1 MLNFV
6 ILKFRNSTTTIQQLI
21 TRDTI
26 AKILDTAQIEQVVGD
41 FVNLKKSGSILKGN
55 CPFHQ
60 EKSPSFV
67 VNPNKN
73 IFKCFG
79 CGKGGDSVSF
89 IMEHEKFT
97 FPEALRFLAQKYHI
111 EIEETQVSKEDK
123 QVLDDKESLLIALNY
138 AAKFYQT
145 QLTET
150 EDGKA
155 IGLSYFK
162 ERGFLDDTINTFQL
176 GYSQD
181 NYDSFFRQA
190 TKDGYNSEIL
200 LKAGLIK
207 EKNGKHYDFF
217 RDRVMFPIFNVSGK
231 VVAFGG
237 RMLKSAKPDNAGA
250 YNPKYINTAE
260 TDVYHKGQVLYGI
273 SHAKPDI
280 RKHDV
285 CYLVEGYTD
294 VLSLYQAGIKNV
306 VSSSGTALTKEQVQL
321 IKRFTENMVI
331 LYDGDA
337 AGIKAALRG
346 LDIVLEQGLN
356 VKLVLL
362 PDGEDPDSFV
372 KKNGTDA
379 TLQFIEK
386 NQQDFILFKATQGI
400 KDIGNDPIKKSEI
413 VKDIVESIAK
423 VDDNIKRQIYI
434 KHCADI
440 IDLPE
445 NILINEVN
453 KIRSQHFKKSKDF
466 TQQDAEAINEHVSV
480 EEIHQQQVSKTP
492 ALFHQEKDIIRIL
505 IEHGDLEMT
514 EEATVAEYVIFEL
527 VDIDFKNDAFGK
539 IIQLY
544 MDAYRNE
551 TPFEEIRN
559 LNNISDAE
567 VKDVLVE
574 FMQPKYELSNNWF
587 ARHEIV
593 VKDANRTY
601 KTDVISVMQRFR
613 YFKLMELIKI
623 LDEKIKAADLSG
635 SFEEMIAAIL
645 KKMELMEKRKTLA
658 KEIQTVIHPY

>member
-1 MLNFV
+1 M
-6 ILKFRNSTTTIQQLI
+6 I

-26 AKILDTAQIEQVVGD
+26 AKILDTAQIEDVVRD
-41 FVNLKKSGSILKGN
+41 FVNLKKAGSLLKGN

-60 EKSPSFV
+60 EKTPSFV

-97 FPEALRFLAQKYHI
+97 FPEALRYLAQKYHI
-111 EIEETQVSKEDK
+111 DVEETQVSTEEK
-123 QVLDDKESLLIALNY
+123 QVLDEKESLLIALNY

-162 ERGFLDDTINTFQL
+162 ERGFLDDTIQTFQL
-176 GYSQD
+176 GYSP
-181 NYDSFFRQA
+181 DSFDTFYNQA
-190 TKDGYNSEIL
+190 IKDGYSEEIL

-237 RMLKSAKPDNAGA
+237 RMLKSAKSDNPNV

-260 TDVYHKGQVLYGI
+260 TDVYHKSQVLYGI
-273 SHAKPDI
+273 SHAKSEI

-294 VLSLYQAGIKNV
+294 VISLYQAGIKNV
-306 VSSSGTALTKEQVQL
+306 VASSGTALTKEQVQL
-321 IKRFTENMVI
+321 IKRFTQNMVI

-362 PDGEDPDSFV
+362 PDSEDPDSFV

-379 TLQFIEK
+379 TLDFIQK
-386 NQQDFILFKATQGI
+386 KQQDFILFKATQGI
-400 KDIGNDPIKKSEI
+400 EEVKNDPVKKSEVI
-413 VKDIVESIAK
+413 KDIVESIAK
-423 VDDNIKRQIYI
+423 VDDNIKRQLYI

-440 IDLPE
+440 VEMPE
-445 NILINEVN
+445 NILVNEVN
-453 KIRSQHFKKSKDF
+453 KIRTQQFKKSKDF
-466 TQQDAEAINEHVSV
+466 NQEDANAINDFVKTEVDHS
-480 EEIHQQQVSKTP
+480 QQTVSKTP
-492 ALFHQEKDIIRIL
+492 ALYHQEKDIIRVL
-505 IEHGDLEMT
+505 LEHGDKEMT
-514 EEATVAEYVIFEL
+514 EEYSVAEYVIFEM
-527 VDIDFKNDAFGK
+527 VDVEFKTEVFGK
-539 IIQLY
+539 IVKLY
-544 MDAYRNE
+544 LDAYQHE
-551 TPFEEIRN
+551 KPLEEVKN
-559 LNNISDAE
+559 LNNITDAD
-567 VKDVLVE
+567 VKNCLVE
-574 FMQPKYELSNNWF
+574 LMSSPYELSPNWF
-587 ARHEIV
+587 DKHEIV
-593 VKDANRTY
+593 VKDVNRTY
-601 KTDVISVMQRFR
+601 KTDVISMMQRFS
-613 YFKLMELIKI
+613 YFKMMEAIKI
-623 LDEKIKAADLSG
+623 LDEKIKIADQSG
-635 SFEEMIAAIL
+635 NFEEMIASIM
-645 KKMELMEKRKTLA
+645 KKMELMETRKQLA
-658 KEIQTVIHPY
+658 KEIQTVIHPH

>member
-1 MLNFV
+1 M
-6 ILKFRNSTTTIQQLI
+6 I

-26 AKILDTAQIEQVVGD
+26 AKILDTAQIEDVVRD
-41 FVNLKKSGSILKGN
+41 FVNLKKAGSLLKGN

-60 EKSPSFV
+60 EKTPSFV

-97 FPEALRFLAQKYHI
+97 FPEALRYLAQKYHI
-111 EIEETQVSKEDK
+111 DVEETQVSTEEK
-123 QVLDDKESLLIALNY
+123 QVLDEKESLLIALNY

-162 ERGFLDDTINTFQL
+162 ERGFLDDTIQTFQL
-176 GYSQD
+176 GYSP
-181 NYDSFFRQA
+181 DSFDTFYNQA
-190 TKDGYNSEIL
+190 IKDGYNEEIL

-237 RMLKSAKPDNAGA
+237 RMLKSAKSDNPNV

-260 TDVYHKGQVLYGI
+260 TDVYHKSQVLYGI
-273 SHAKPDI
+273 SHAKAEI

-294 VLSLYQAGIKNV
+294 VISLYQAGIKNV
-306 VSSSGTALTKEQVQL
+306 VASSGTALTKEQVQL
-321 IKRFTENMVI
+321 IKRFTQNMVI

-356 VKLVLL
+356 VMLVLL
-362 PDGEDPDSFV
+362 PDSEDPDSFV

-379 TLQFIEK
+379 TLDFIQK
-386 NQQDFILFKATQGI
+386 KQQDFILFKATQGI
-400 KDIGNDPIKKSEI
+400 EEVKNDPVKKSEVI
-413 VKDIVESIAK
+413 KDIVESIAK
-423 VDDNIKRQIYI
+423 VDDNIKRQLYI

-440 IDLPE
+440 VEMPE
-445 NILINEVN
+445 NILVNEVN
-453 KIRSQHFKKSKDF
+453 KIRTQQFKKSKDF
-466 TQQDAEAINEHVSV
+466 NQEDANAINDFVKTEVDHS
-480 EEIHQQQVSKTP
+480 QQTVSKTP
-492 ALFHQEKDIIRIL
+492 ALYHQEKDIIRVL
-505 IEHGDLEMT
+505 LEHGDKEMT
-514 EEATVAEYVIFEL
+514 EEYSVAEYVIFEM
-527 VDIDFKNDAFGK
+527 VDVEFKTEVFGK
-539 IIQLY
+539 IVKLY
-544 MDAYRNE
+544 LDAYQHE
-551 TPFEEIRN
+551 KPLEEVKN
-559 LNNISDAE
+559 LNNITDAD
-567 VKDVLVE
+567 VKNCLVE
-574 FMQPKYELSNNWF
+574 LMSSPYELSPNWF
-587 ARHEIV
+587 DKHEIV
-593 VKDANRTY
+593 VKDVNRTY
-601 KTDVISVMQRFR
+601 KTDVISMMQRFS
-613 YFKLMELIKI
+613 YFKMMEAIKI
-623 LDEKIKAADLSG
+623 LDEKIKIADQSG
-635 SFEEMIAAIL
+635 NFEEMIASIM
-645 KKMELMEKRKTLA
+645 KKMELMETRKQLA
-658 KEIQTVIHPY
+658 KEIQTVIHPH

>member
-1 MLNFV
+1 M
-6 ILKFRNSTTTIQQLI
+6 I

-26 AKILDTAQIEQVVGD
+26 AKILDTAQIEDVVRD
-41 FVNLKKSGSILKGN
+41 FVNLKKAGSLLKGN

-60 EKSPSFV
+60 EKTPSFV

-97 FPEALRFLAQKYHI
+97 FPEALRYLAQKYHI
-111 EIEETQVSKEDK
+111 DVEETQVSTEEK
-123 QVLDDKESLLIALNY
+123 QVQDEKESLLIALNY

-162 ERGFLDDTINTFQL
+162 ERGFLDDTIQTFQL
-176 GYSQD
+176 GYSP
-181 NYDSFFRQA
+181 DSFDTFYNQA
-190 TKDGYNSEIL
+190 IKDGYNEEIL

-237 RMLKSAKPDNAGA
+237 RMLKSAKSDNPNV

-260 TDVYHKGQVLYGI
+260 TDVYHKSQVLYGI
-273 SHAKPDI
+273 SHAKAEI
-280 RKHDV
+280 RKLDV

-294 VLSLYQAGIKNV
+294 VISLYQAGIKNV
-306 VSSSGTALTKEQVQL
+306 VASSGTALTKEQVQL
-321 IKRFTENMVI
+321 IKRFTQNMVI

-362 PDGEDPDSFV
+362 PDSEDPDSFV

-379 TLQFIEK
+379 TLDFIQK
-386 NQQDFILFKATQGI
+386 KQQDFILFKATQGI
-400 KDIGNDPIKKSEI
+400 EEVKNDPVKKSEVI
-413 VKDIVESIAK
+413 KDIVESIAK
-423 VDDNIKRQIYI
+423 VDDNIKRQLYI

-440 IDLPE
+440 VEVPE
-445 NILINEVN
+445 NILVNEVN
-453 KIRSQHFKKSKDF
+453 KIRTQQFKKSKDF
-466 TQQDAEAINEHVSV
+466 NQEDANAINDFVKTEVDHS
-480 EEIHQQQVSKTP
+480 QQTVSKTP
-492 ALFHQEKDIIRIL
+492 ALYHQEKDIIRVL
-505 IEHGDLEMT
+505 LEHGDKEMT
-514 EEATVAEYVIFEL
+514 EEYSVAEYVIFEM
-527 VDIDFKNDAFGK
+527 VDVEFKTEVFGK
-539 IIQLY
+539 IVKLY
-544 MDAYRNE
+544 LDAYQHE
-551 TPFEEIRN
+551 KPLEEVKN
-559 LNNISDAE
+559 LNNITDAD
-567 VKDVLVE
+567 VKNCLVE
-574 FMQPKYELSNNWF
+574 LMSSPYELSPNWF
-587 ARHEIV
+587 DKHEIV
-593 VKDANRTY
+593 VKDVNRTY
-601 KTDVISVMQRFR
+601 KTDVISMMQRFS
-613 YFKLMELIKI
+613 YFKMMEAIKI
-623 LDEKIKAADLSG
+623 LDEKIKIADQSG
-635 SFEEMIAAIL
+635 NFEEMIASIM
-645 KKMELMEKRKTLA
+645 KKMELMETRKQLA
-658 KEIQTVIHPY
+658 KEIQTVIHPH

>member
-1 MLNFV
+1 M
-6 ILKFRNSTTTIQQLI
+6 I

-26 AKILDTAQIEQVVGD
+26 AKILDTAQIEDVVRD
-41 FVNLKKSGSILKGN
+41 FVNLKKAGSLLKGN

-60 EKSPSFV
+60 EKTPSFV

-97 FPEALRFLAQKYHI
+97 FPEALRYLAQKYHI
-111 EIEETQVSKEDK
+111 EVEETQVSNEEK
-123 QVLDDKESLLIALNY
+123 QVQDEKESLLIALNY

-162 ERGFLDDTINTFQL
+162 ERGFLDDTIQTFQL
-176 GYSQD
+176 GYSP
-181 NYDSFFRQA
+181 DSFDTFYNQA
-190 TKDGYNSEIL
+190 IKDGYNEGIL
-200 LKAGLIK
+200 LKVGLIK

-237 RMLKSAKPDNAGA
+237 RMLKSAKSDNANV

-260 TDVYHKGQVLYGI
+260 TDVYHKSQVLYGI
-273 SHAKPDI
+273 SHAKSEI

-294 VLSLYQAGIKNV
+294 VISLYQAGIKNV
-306 VSSSGTALTKEQVQL
+306 VASSGTALTKEQVQL
-321 IKRFTENMVI
+321 IKRFTQNMVI

-362 PDGEDPDSFV
+362 PDSEDPDSFV

-379 TLQFIEK
+379 TLDFIQK
-386 NQQDFILFKATQGI
+386 KQQDFILFKATQGI
-400 KDIGNDPIKKSEI
+400 EEVKNDPVKKSEVI
-413 VKDIVESIAK
+413 KDIVESIAK
-423 VDDNIKRQIYI
+423 VDDNIKRQLYI

-440 IDLPE
+440 VEMPE
-445 NILINEVN
+445 NILVNEVN
-453 KIRSQHFKKSKDF
+453 KIRTQQFKKSKDF
-466 TQQDAEAINEHVSV
+466 NQEDANAINDFVKTEVDHS
-480 EEIHQQQVSKTP
+480 QQTVSKTP
-492 ALFHQEKDIIRIL
+492 ALYHQEKDIIRVL
-505 IEHGDLEMT
+505 LEHGDKEMT
-514 EEATVAEYVIFEL
+514 EEYSVAEYVIFEM
-527 VDIDFKNDAFGK
+527 VDVEFKTEVFGK
-539 IIQLY
+539 IVKLY
-544 MDAYRNE
+544 LDAYQHE
-551 TPFEEIRN
+551 KPLEEVKN
-559 LNNISDAE
+559 LNNITDAD
-567 VKDVLVE
+567 VKNCLVE
-574 FMQPKYELSNNWF
+574 LMSSPYELSPNWF
-587 ARHEIV
+587 DKHEIV
-593 VKDANRTY
+593 VKDVNRTY
-601 KTDVISVMQRFR
+601 KTDVISMMQRFS
-613 YFKLMELIKI
+613 YFKMMEAIKI
-623 LDEKIKAADLSG
+623 LDEKIKIADQSG
-635 SFEEMIAAIL
+635 NFEEMIASIM
-645 KKMELMEKRKTLA
+645 KKMELMETRKQLA
-658 KEIQTVIHPY
+658 KEIQTVIHPH

>member
-1 MLNFV
+1 M
-6 ILKFRNSTTTIQQLI
+6 I

-26 AKILDTAQIEQVVGD
+26 AKILDTSQIEDVVRD
-41 FVNLKKSGSILKGN
+41 FVNLKKAGALLKGN

-60 EKSPSFV
+60 EKTPSFV

-79 CGKGGDSVSF
+79 CGKGGDSVNF

-97 FPEALRFLAQKYHI
+97 FPEALRYLANKYHI
-111 EIEETQVSKEDK
+111 EIEETQVSTEDK
-123 QVLDDKESLLIALNY
+123 QVQDEKESLLIALNY
-138 AAKFYQT
+138 AAKFYRT

-150 EDGKA
+150 EDGIA

-181 NYDSFFRQA
+181 SFDTFYNQA
-190 TKDGYNSEIL
+190 IKDGYSAEIL

-237 RMLKSAKPDNAGA
+237 RMLKSAKSDNPNI

-260 TDVYHKGQVLYGI
+260 TDVYHKSQVLYGI
-273 SHAKPDI
+273 SHAKADI

-294 VLSLYQAGIKNV
+294 VISLYQAGIKNV
-306 VSSSGTALTKEQVQL
+306 VASSGTALTKEQVQL
-321 IKRFTENMVI
+321 IRRFTQNMVI

-337 AGIKAALRG
+337 AGVKAALRG

-362 PDGEDPDSFV
+362 PDNEDPDSFV

-379 TLQFIEK
+379 TLEFIEK
-386 NQQDFILFKATQGI
+386 KQQDFILFKATQGI
-400 KDIGNDPIKKSEI
+400 EEVKNDPVKKSEVI
-413 VKDIVESIAK
+413 KDIVESIAK
-423 VDDNIKRQIYI
+423 VDDNIKRQLYI
-434 KHCADI
+434 KHCAQIVDV
-440 IDLPE
+440 PE
-445 NILINEVN
+445 NILVNETN
-453 KIRSQHFKKSKDF
+453 KIRTQHFKKSNQFNQGDG
-466 TQQDAEAINEHVSV
+466 EAINDYVKSEVDHT
-480 EEIHQQQVSKTP
+480 QAVSKTP
-492 ALFHQEKDIIRIL
+492 ELYYQEKDIIRIL
-505 IEHGDLEMT
+505 LEHGDKEMT
-514 EEATVAEYVIFEL
+514 EENSVAEYVIFEL
-527 VDIDFKNDAFGK
+527 VDIDFKNDVFGR
-539 IIQLY
+539 IIKLY
-544 MDAYRNE
+544 MDAWQNNM
-551 TPFEEIRN
+551 PLEEVKN
-559 LNNISDAE
+559 LNNITDAE
-567 VKDVLVE
+567 VKSCLVE
-574 FMQPKYELSNNWF
+574 LMSSQYELSPNWF
-587 ARHEIV
+587 DRHEII

-601 KTDVISVMQRFR
+601 KTDVVSVMQRFR
-613 YFKLMELIKI
+613 YYKTSEVIKI
-623 LDEKIKAADLSG
+623 IGDKIKQSDISKNY
-635 SFEEMIAAIL
+635 EENIAAIMKHMEL
-645 KKMELMEKRKTLA
+645 KKKQQALA
-658 KEIQTVIHPY
+658 KEIQTVTHPY

>member
-1 MLNFV
+1 M
-6 ILKFRNSTTTIQQLI
+6 I

-26 AKILDTAQIEQVVGD
+26 AKILDTAQIEDVVRD
-41 FVNLKKSGSILKGN
+41 FVNLKKAGSLLKGN

-60 EKSPSFV
+60 EKTPSFV

-97 FPEALRFLAQKYHI
+97 FPEALRYLAQKYHI
-111 EIEETQVSKEDK
+111 DVEETQVSTEEK
-123 QVLDDKESLLIALNY
+123 QVQDEKESLLIALNY

-162 ERGFLDDTINTFQL
+162 ERGFLDDTIQTFQL
-176 GYSQD
+176 GYSP
-181 NYDSFFRQA
+181 DSFDTFYNQA
-190 TKDGYNSEIL
+190 IKDGYNEEIL

-237 RMLKSAKPDNAGA
+237 RMLKSAKSDNPNV

-260 TDVYHKGQVLYGI
+260 TDVYHKSQVLYGI
-273 SHAKPDI
+273 SHAKAEI

-294 VLSLYQAGIKNV
+294 VISLYQAGIKNV
-306 VSSSGTALTKEQVQL
+306 VASSGTALTKEQVQL
-321 IKRFTENMVI
+321 IKRFTQNMVI

-337 AGIKAALRG
+337 AGVKAALRG

-362 PDGEDPDSFV
+362 PDSEDPDSFV

-379 TLQFIEK
+379 TLDFIQK
-386 NQQDFILFKATQGI
+386 KQQDFILFKATQGI
-400 KDIGNDPIKKSEI
+400 EEVKNDPVKKSEVI
-413 VKDIVESIAK
+413 KDIVESIAK
-423 VDDNIKRQIYI
+423 VDDNIKRQLYI

-440 IDLPE
+440 VEVPE
-445 NILINEVN
+445 NILVNEVN
-453 KIRSQHFKKSKDF
+453 KIRTQQFKKSKDF
-466 TQQDAEAINEHVSV
+466 NQEDANAINDFVKTEVDHS
-480 EEIHQQQVSKTP
+480 QQTVSKTP
-492 ALFHQEKDIIRIL
+492 ALYHQEKDIIRVL
-505 IEHGDLEMT
+505 LEHGDKEMT
-514 EEATVAEYVIFEL
+514 EEYSVAEYVIFEM
-527 VDIDFKNDAFGK
+527 VDVEFKTEVFGK
-539 IIQLY
+539 IVKLY
-544 MDAYRNE
+544 LDAYQQE
-551 TPFEEIRN
+551 TPLEEVKN
-559 LNNISDAE
+559 LNNITDAS
-567 VKDVLVE
+567 VKDCLVE
-574 FMQPKYELSNNWF
+574 LMSSPYELSPNWF
-587 ARHEIV
+587 DKHEIV
-593 VKDANRTY
+593 VKDVNRTY
-601 KTDVISVMQRFR
+601 KTDVISMMQRFS
-613 YFKLMELIKI
+613 YFKMMEAIKI
-623 LDEKIKAADLSG
+623 LDEKIKTADQSG
-635 SFEEMIAAIL
+635 NFEEMIASIM
-645 KKMELMEKRKTLA
+645 KKMELMETRKQLA
-658 KEIQTVIHPY
+658 KEIQTVIHPH

>member
-1 MLNFV
+1 M
-6 ILKFRNSTTTIQQLI
+6 I

-26 AKILDTAQIEQVVGD
+26 AKILDTAQIEDVVRD
-41 FVNLKKSGSILKGN
+41 FVNLKKAGSLLKGN

-60 EKSPSFV
+60 EKTPSFV

-97 FPEALRFLAQKYHI
+97 FPEALRYLAQKYHI
-111 EIEETQVSKEDK
+111 EVEETQVSTEEK
-123 QVLDDKESLLIALNY
+123 QVQDEKESLLIALNY

-162 ERGFLDDTINTFQL
+162 ERGFLDDTIQTFQL
-176 GYSQD
+176 GYSP
-181 NYDSFFRQA
+181 DSFDTFYNQA
-190 TKDGYNSEIL
+190 IKDGYNEEIL

-237 RMLKSAKPDNAGA
+237 RMLKSAKSDNPNV

-260 TDVYHKGQVLYGI
+260 TDVYHKSQVLYGI
-273 SHAKPDI
+273 SHAKAEI

-294 VLSLYQAGIKNV
+294 VISLYQAGIKNV
-306 VSSSGTALTKEQVQL
+306 VASSGTALTKEQVQL
-321 IKRFTENMVI
+321 IKRFTQNMVI

-362 PDGEDPDSFV
+362 PDSEDPDSFV

-379 TLQFIEK
+379 TLDFIQK
-386 NQQDFILFKATQGI
+386 KQQDFILFKATQGI
-400 KDIGNDPIKKSEI
+400 EEVKNDPVKKSEVI
-413 VKDIVESIAK
+413 KDIVESIAK
-423 VDDNIKRQIYI
+423 VDDNIKRQLYI

-440 IDLPE
+440 VEVPE
-445 NILINEVN
+445 NILVNEVN
-453 KIRSQHFKKSKDF
+453 KIRTQQFKKSKDF
-466 TQQDAEAINEHVSV
+466 NQEDANAINDFVKTEVDHS
-480 EEIHQQQVSKTP
+480 QQTVSKTP
-492 ALFHQEKDIIRIL
+492 ALYHQEKDIIRVL
-505 IEHGDLEMT
+505 LEHGDKEMT
-514 EEATVAEYVIFEL
+514 EEYSVAEYVIFEM
-527 VDIDFKNDAFGK
+527 VDVEFKTEVFGK
-539 IIQLY
+539 IVKLY
-544 MDAYRNE
+544 LDAY
-551 TPFEEIRN
+551 
-559 LNNISDAE
+559 
-567 VKDVLVE
+567 
-574 FMQPKYELSNNWF
+574 Q
-587 ARHEIV
+587 HE
-593 VKDANRTY
+593 KPWKKS
-601 KTDVISVMQRFR
+601 KT
-613 YFKLMELIKI
+613 
-623 LDEKIKAADLSG
+623 
-635 SFEEMIAAIL
+635 
-645 KKMELMEKRKTLA
+645 
-658 KEIQTVIHPY
+658 

>member
-1 MLNFV
+1 M
-6 ILKFRNSTTTIQQLI
+6 I

-26 AKILDTAQIEQVVGD
+26 AKILDTAQIEDVVRD
-41 FVNLKKSGSILKGN
+41 FVNLKKAGSLLKGN

-60 EKSPSFV
+60 EKTPSFV

-97 FPEALRFLAQKYHI
+97 FPEALRYLAQKYHI
-111 EIEETQVSKEDK
+111 EVEETQVSTEEK
-123 QVLDDKESLLIALNY
+123 QVQDEKESLLIALNY

-162 ERGFLDDTINTFQL
+162 ERGFLDDTIQTFQL
-176 GYSQD
+176 GYSP
-181 NYDSFFRQA
+181 DSFDTFYNQA
-190 TKDGYNSEIL
+190 IKDGYNEEIL

-237 RMLKSAKPDNAGA
+237 RMLKSAKSDNPNV

-260 TDVYHKGQVLYGI
+260 TDVYHKSQVLYGI
-273 SHAKPDI
+273 SHAKAEI

-294 VLSLYQAGIKNV
+294 VISLYQAGIKNV
-306 VSSSGTALTKEQVQL
+306 VASSGTALTKEQVQL
-321 IKRFTENMVI
+321 IKRFTQNMVI

-362 PDGEDPDSFV
+362 PDSEDPDSFV

-379 TLQFIEK
+379 TLDFIQK
-386 NQQDFILFKATQGI
+386 KQQDFILFKATQGI
-400 KDIGNDPIKKSEI
+400 EEVKNDPVKKSEVI
-413 VKDIVESIAK
+413 KDIVESIAK
-423 VDDNIKRQIYI
+423 VDDNIKRQLYI

-440 IDLPE
+440 VEVPE
-445 NILINEVN
+445 NILVNEVN
-453 KIRSQHFKKSKDF
+453 KIRTQQFKKSKDF
-466 TQQDAEAINEHVSV
+466 NQEDANAINDFVKTEVDHS
-480 EEIHQQQVSKTP
+480 QQTLSKTP
-492 ALFHQEKDIIRIL
+492 ALYHQEKDIIRVL
-505 IEHGDLEMT
+505 LEHGDKEMT
-514 EEATVAEYVIFEL
+514 EEYSVAEYVIFEM
-527 VDIDFKNDAFGK
+527 VGVEFKTEVFGK
-539 IIQLY
+539 IVKLY
-544 MDAYRNE
+544 LDAYQQE
-551 TPFEEIRN
+551 TPLEEVKN
-559 LNNISDAE
+559 LNNITDAD
-567 VKDVLVE
+567 VKNCLVE
-574 FMQPKYELSNNWF
+574 LMSSPYELSPNWF
-587 ARHEIV
+587 DKHEIV
-593 VKDANRTY
+593 VKDVNRTY
-601 KTDVISVMQRFR
+601 KTDVISMMQRFS
-613 YFKLMELIKI
+613 YFKMMEAIKI
-623 LDEKIKAADLSG
+623 LDEKIKIADQSG
-635 SFEEMIAAIL
+635 NFEEMIASIM
-645 KKMELMEKRKTLA
+645 KKMELMETRKQLA
-658 KEIQTVIHPY
+658 KEIQTVIHPH

>member
-1 MLNFV
+1 M
-6 ILKFRNSTTTIQQLI
+6 I

-26 AKILDTAQIEQVVGD
+26 AKILDTAQIEDVVRD
-41 FVNLKKSGSILKGN
+41 FVNLKKAGSLLKGN

-60 EKSPSFV
+60 EKTPSFV

-97 FPEALRFLAQKYHI
+97 FPEALRYLAQKYHI
-111 EIEETQVSKEDK
+111 DVEETQVSTEEK
-123 QVLDDKESLLIALNY
+123 QVQDEKESLLIALNY

-162 ERGFLDDTINTFQL
+162 ERGFLDDTIQTFQL
-176 GYSQD
+176 GYSP
-181 NYDSFFRQA
+181 DSFDTFYNQA
-190 TKDGYNSEIL
+190 IKDGYNEEIL

-237 RMLKSAKPDNAGA
+237 RMLKSAKSDNPNV

-260 TDVYHKGQVLYGI
+260 TDVYHKSQVLYGI
-273 SHAKPDI
+273 SHAKAEI

-294 VLSLYQAGIKNV
+294 VISLYQAGIKNV
-306 VSSSGTALTKEQVQL
+306 VASSGTALTKEQVQL
-321 IKRFTENMVI
+321 IKRFTQNMVI

-337 AGIKAALRG
+337 AGVKAALRG

-362 PDGEDPDSFV
+362 PDSEDPDSFV

-379 TLQFIEK
+379 TLDFIQK
-386 NQQDFILFKATQGI
+386 KQQDFILFKATQGI
-400 KDIGNDPIKKSEI
+400 EEVKNDPVKKSEVI
-413 VKDIVESIAK
+413 KDIVESIAK
-423 VDDNIKRQIYI
+423 VDDNIKRQLYI

-440 IDLPE
+440 VEVPE
-445 NILINEVN
+445 NILVNEVN
-453 KIRSQHFKKSKDF
+453 KIRTQQFKKSKDF
-466 TQQDAEAINEHVSV
+466 NQEDANAINDFVKTEVDHS
-480 EEIHQQQVSKTP
+480 QQTVSKTP
-492 ALFHQEKDIIRIL
+492 ALYHQEKDIIRVL
-505 IEHGDLEMT
+505 LEHGDKEMT
-514 EEATVAEYVIFEL
+514 EEYSVAEYVIFEM
-527 VDIDFKNDAFGK
+527 VDVEFKTEVFGK
-539 IIQLY
+539 IVKLY
-544 MDAYRNE
+544 LDAYQHE
-551 TPFEEIRN
+551 KPLEEVKN
-559 LNNISDAE
+559 LNNITDAD
-567 VKDVLVE
+567 VKNCLVE
-574 FMQPKYELSNNWF
+574 LMSSPYELSPNWF
-587 ARHEIV
+587 DKHEIV
-593 VKDANRTY
+593 VKDVNRTY
-601 KTDVISVMQRFR
+601 KTDVISMMQRFS
-613 YFKLMELIKI
+613 YFKMMEAIKI
-623 LDEKIKAADLSG
+623 LDEKIKIADQSG
-635 SFEEMIAAIL
+635 NFEEMIASIM
-645 KKMELMEKRKTLA
+645 KKMELMETRKQLA
-658 KEIQTVIHPY
+658 KEIQTVIHPH

>member
-1 MLNFV
+1 
-6 ILKFRNSTTTIQQLI
+6 LI

-26 AKILDTAQIEQVVGD
+26 AKILDTAQIEDVVRD
-41 FVNLKKSGSILKGN
+41 FVNLKKAGSLLKGN

-60 EKSPSFV
+60 EKTPSFV

-97 FPEALRFLAQKYHI
+97 FPEALRYLAQKYHI
-111 EIEETQVSKEDK
+111 EVEETQVSNEEK
-123 QVLDDKESLLIALNY
+123 QVQDEKESLLIALNY

-162 ERGFLDDTINTFQL
+162 ERGFLDDTIQTFQL
-176 GYSQD
+176 GYSP
-181 NYDSFFRQA
+181 DSFDTFYNQA
-190 TKDGYNSEIL
+190 IKDGYSEEIL

-237 RMLKSAKPDNAGA
+237 RMLKSAKSDNPNV

-260 TDVYHKGQVLYGI
+260 TDVYHKSQVLYGI
-273 SHAKPDI
+273 SHAKAEI

-294 VLSLYQAGIKNV
+294 VISLYQAGIKNV
-306 VSSSGTALTKEQVQL
+306 VASSGTALTKEQVQL
-321 IKRFTENMVI
+321 IKRFTQNMVI

-356 VKLVLL
+356 VMLVLL
-362 PDGEDPDSFV
+362 PDSEDPDSFV

-379 TLQFIEK
+379 TLDFIQK
-386 NQQDFILFKATQGI
+386 KQQDFILFKATQGI
-400 KDIGNDPIKKSEI
+400 EEVKNDPVKKSEVI
-413 VKDIVESIAK
+413 KDIVESIAK
-423 VDDNIKRQIYI
+423 VDDNIKRQLYI

-440 IDLPE
+440 VEMPE
-445 NILINEVN
+445 NILVNEVN
-453 KIRSQHFKKSKDF
+453 KIRTQQFKKSKDF
-466 TQQDAEAINEHVSV
+466 NQEDANAINDFVKTEVDHS
-480 EEIHQQQVSKTP
+480 QQTVSKTP
-492 ALFHQEKDIIRIL
+492 ALYHQEKDIIRVL
-505 IEHGDLEMT
+505 LEHGDKEMT
-514 EEATVAEYVIFEL
+514 EEYSVAEYVIFEM
-527 VDIDFKNDAFGK
+527 VDVEFKTEVFGK
-539 IIQLY
+539 IVKLY
-544 MDAYRNE
+544 LDAYQHE
-551 TPFEEIRN
+551 KPLEEVKN
-559 LNNISDAE
+559 LNNITDAD
-567 VKDVLVE
+567 VKNCLVE
-574 FMQPKYELSNNWF
+574 LMSSPYELSPNWF
-587 ARHEIV
+587 DKHEIV
-593 VKDANRTY
+593 VKDVNRTY
-601 KTDVISVMQRFR
+601 KTDVISMMQRFS
-613 YFKLMELIKI
+613 YFKMMEAIKI
-623 LDEKIKAADLSG
+623 LDEKIKIADQSG
-635 SFEEMIAAIL
+635 NFEEMIASIM
-645 KKMELMEKRKTLA
+645 KKMELMETRKQLA
-658 KEIQTVIHPY
+658 KEIQTVIHPH

>member
-1 MLNFV
+1 M
-6 ILKFRNSTTTIQQLI
+6 I

-26 AKILDTAQIEQVVGD
+26 AKILDTAQIEDVVRD
-41 FVNLKKSGSILKGN
+41 FINLKKAGSLLKGN

-60 EKSPSFV
+60 EKTPSFV

-89 IMEHEKFT
+89 IMEHEKFN
-97 FPEALRFLAQKYHI
+97 FPEALRYLANKYHI
-111 EIEETQVSKEDK
+111 EIEETQVSNEDK
-123 QVLDDKESLLIALNY
+123 QVQDEKESLLIALNY

-145 QLTET
+145 QLNET

-176 GYSQD
+176 GYSPD
-181 NYDSFFRQA
+181 SYDTFYKQA
-190 TKDGYNSEIL
+190 TKDGYSEEIL

-237 RMLKSAKPDNAGA
+237 RMLKSAKPENPNV

-260 TDVYHKGQVLYGI
+260 TDVYHKSQVLYGI
-273 SHAKPDI
+273 SHAKAEI

-294 VLSLYQAGIKNV
+294 VISLYQAGIKNV
-306 VSSSGTALTKEQVQL
+306 VASSGTALTKEQVQL
-321 IKRFTENMVI
+321 IKRFTQNMVI

-337 AGIKAALRG
+337 AGVKAALRG

-362 PDGEDPDSFV
+362 PDSEDPDSFV

-379 TLQFIEK
+379 TLDFIEK
-386 NQQDFILFKATQGI
+386 QQQDFILFKATQGI
-400 KDIGNDPIKKSEI
+400 EEVKNDPVKKAEVI
-413 VKDIVESIAK
+413 KDIVESIAK
-423 VDDNIKRQIYI
+423 VDDNIKRQLYI

-440 IDLPE
+440 VDVPE
-445 NILINEVN
+445 NILVNETN
-453 KIRSQHFKKSKDF
+453 KIRTQQFKKSKELN
-466 TQQDAEAINEHVSV
+466 QDDALAINEYVKT
-480 EEIHQQQVSKTP
+480 EEDHTQQVSKTP
-492 ALFHQEKDIIRIL
+492 ELFYQEKDIIRIL
-505 IEHGDLEMT
+505 LEHGDLPMT
-514 EEATVAEYVIFEL
+514 DETSVAEYVIFEL
-527 VDIDFKNDAFGK
+527 VDIEFKNDVFGK
-539 IIQLY
+539 IIKLY
-544 MDAYRNE
+544 MDAYTNE
-551 TPFEEIRN
+551 TPLEEVKN
-559 LNNISDAE
+559 LNTIRDEE
-567 VKDVLVE
+567 VKRCLVE
-574 FMQPKYELSNNWF
+574 LMSSPYELSPNWF
-587 ARHEIV
+587 AKHEII

-613 YFKLMELIKI
+613 YFKLMELTRI
-623 LDEKIKAADLSG
+623 LDEKIKNADKTG
-635 SFEEMIAAIL
+635 NFEEMIASIL
-645 KKMELMEKRKTLA
+645 KKMELMETRKQLA
-658 KEIQTVIHPY
+658 KEIQTVIHPH

>member
-1 MLNFV
+1 M
-6 ILKFRNSTTTIQQLI
+6 I

-60 EKSPSFV
+60 EKTPSFV

-111 EIEETQVSKEDK
+111 EIEETVVSTEDK

-162 ERGFLDDTINTFQL
+162 ERGFTNDTIQTFQL

-181 NYDSFFRQA
+181 SYDSFYQQA
-190 TKDGYNSEIL
+190 IKDGYNAEIL

-207 EKNGKHYDFF
+207 EKNGRHYDFF

-237 RMLKSAKPDNAGA
+237 RMLKSAKPDNTGG

-260 TDVYHKGQVLYGI
+260 TDVYHKSQVLYGI

-280 RKHDV
+280 RKNDV

-294 VLSLYQAGIKNV
+294 VISLYQAGIKNV
-306 VSSSGTALTKEQVQL
+306 VASSGTALTKEQVQL

-379 TLQFIEK
+379 TLQFIEQS
-386 NQQDFILFKATQGI
+386 QQDFILFKATQGV
-400 KDIGNDPIKKSEI
+400 KDIGNDPVKKSEV

-423 VDDNIKRQIYI
+423 VDDNIKRQIYV

-440 IDLPE
+440 VDVPE
-445 NILINEVN
+445 NILVNEVN
-453 KIRSQHFKKSKDF
+453 KIRTQQFKKSKDIS
-466 TQQDAEAINEHVSV
+466 QQDADAINDFVKV
-480 EEIHQQQVSKTP
+480 EDTHTQQEVSKTP
-492 ALFHQEKDIIRIL
+492 ALFHQEKDIVRIL
-505 IEHGDLEMT
+505 IEHGNLPMT
-514 EEATVAEYVIFEL
+514 EEVSVAEYVIFEL
-527 VDIDFKNDAFGK
+527 VDIEFKNDVFGK
-539 IIQLY
+539 IIQMY

-551 TPFEEIRN
+551 TSFEEIKN
-559 LNNISDAE
+559 LNNISDEA
-567 VKDVLVE
+567 VKNCLVE
-574 FMQPKYELSNNWF
+574 FLQPKYELSENWL

-593 VKDANRTY
+593 TKEANRTY
-601 KTDVISVMQRFR
+601 KTDVVSAMKRFE
-613 YFKLMELIKI
+613 YFKIMEMIKI
-623 LDEKIKAADLSG
+623 LDEKMKVADSTQN
-635 SFEEMIAAIL
+635 FEETIAAIL
-645 KKMELMEKRKTLA
+645 KKMELMEKRKNLA

>member
-1 MLNFV
+1 M
-6 ILKFRNSTTTIQQLI
+6 I

-26 AKILDTAQIEQVVGD
+26 AKILDTAQIEDVVRD
-41 FVNLKKSGSILKGN
+41 FVNLKKAGSLLKGN

-60 EKSPSFV
+60 EKTPSFV

-97 FPEALRFLAQKYHI
+97 FPEALRYLAQKYHI
-111 EIEETQVSKEDK
+111 DVEETQVSTEEK
-123 QVLDDKESLLIALNY
+123 QVLDEKESLLIALNY

-162 ERGFLDDTINTFQL
+162 ERGFLDDTIQTFQL
-176 GYSQD
+176 GYSP
-181 NYDSFFRQA
+181 DSFDTFYNQA
-190 TKDGYNSEIL
+190 IKDGYNEEIL

-237 RMLKSAKPDNAGA
+237 RMLKSAKSDNPNV

-260 TDVYHKGQVLYGI
+260 TDVYHKSQVLYGI
-273 SHAKPDI
+273 SHAKAEI

-294 VLSLYQAGIKNV
+294 VISLYQAGIKNV
-306 VSSSGTALTKEQVQL
+306 VASSGTALTKEQVQL
-321 IKRFTENMVI
+321 IKRFTQNMVI

-362 PDGEDPDSFV
+362 PDSEDPDSFV

-379 TLQFIEK
+379 TLDFIQRK
-386 NQQDFILFKATQGI
+386 QQDFILFKATQGI
-400 KDIGNDPIKKSEI
+400 EEVKNDPVKKSEVI
-413 VKDIVESIAK
+413 KDIVESIAK
-423 VDDNIKRQIYI
+423 VDDNIKRQLYI

-440 IDLPE
+440 VEMPE
-445 NILINEVN
+445 NILVNEVN
-453 KIRSQHFKKSKDF
+453 KIRTQQFKKSKDF
-466 TQQDAEAINEHVSV
+466 NQEDANAINDFVKTEVDHS
-480 EEIHQQQVSKTP
+480 QQTVSKTP
-492 ALFHQEKDIIRIL
+492 ALYHQEKDIIRVL
-505 IEHGDLEMT
+505 LEHGDKEMT
-514 EEATVAEYVIFEL
+514 EEYSVAEYVIFEM
-527 VDIDFKNDAFGK
+527 VDVEFKTEVFGK
-539 IIQLY
+539 IVKLY
-544 MDAYRNE
+544 LDAYQHE
-551 TPFEEIRN
+551 KPLEEVKN
-559 LNNISDAE
+559 LNNITDAD
-567 VKDVLVE
+567 VKNCLVE
-574 FMQPKYELSNNWF
+574 LMSSPYELSPNWF
-587 ARHEIV
+587 DKHEIV
-593 VKDANRTY
+593 VKDVNRTY
-601 KTDVISVMQRFR
+601 KTDVISMMQRFS
-613 YFKLMELIKI
+613 YFKMMEAIKI
-623 LDEKIKAADLSG
+623 LDEKIKIADQSG
-635 SFEEMIAAIL
+635 NFEEMIASIM
-645 KKMELMEKRKTLA
+645 KKMELMETRKQLA
-658 KEIQTVIHPY
+658 KEIQTVIHPH

>member
-1 MLNFV
+1 M
-6 ILKFRNSTTTIQQLI
+6 I

-60 EKSPSFV
+60 EKTPSFV

-111 EIEETQVSKEDK
+111 EIEETAVSVEDK
-123 QVLDDKESLLIALNY
+123 QALDDKESLLIALNY

-155 IGLSYFK
+155 IGLTYFK
-162 ERGFLDDTINTFQL
+162 ERGFLDDTIQTFQL

-181 NYDSFFRQA
+181 SFDAFYNQA
-190 TKDGYNSEIL
+190 IKDGYNTEIL

-237 RMLKSAKPDNAGA
+237 RMLKSTKPDNTGG

-260 TDVYHKGQVLYGI
+260 TDVYHKSQVLYGI

-280 RKHDV
+280 RKNDV

-294 VLSLYQAGIKNV
+294 VISLYQAGIKNV
-306 VSSSGTALTKEQVQL
+306 VASSGTALTKEQVQL

-379 TLQFIEK
+379 TLDFIEQ
-386 NQQDFILFKATQGI
+386 NQQDFILFKATQGV
-400 KDIGNDPIKKSEI
+400 KDIGNDPVKKSEV

-423 VDDNIKRQIYI
+423 VNDNIKRQIYV

-440 IDLPE
+440 VDVPE
-445 NILINEVN
+445 NILVNEVN
-453 KIRSQHFKKSKDF
+453 KIRTQQFKKSKDLN
-466 TQQDAEAINEHVSV
+466 QQEADAINDFVKV
-480 EEIHQQQVSKTP
+480 EEDHQQEIVSKTP
-492 ALFHQEKDIIRIL
+492 VLYYQEKDIIRIL
-505 IEHGDLEMT
+505 IEHGDLPMT
-514 EEATVAEYVIFEL
+514 DEISVAEYVIFEL
-527 VDIDFKNDAFGK
+527 VDIEFKNDVFGK
-539 IIQLY
+539 IIQMY

-551 TPFEEIRN
+551 TPFEEVKN
-559 LNNISDAE
+559 LNKITDEE
-567 VKDVLVE
+567 VKNCLVSL
-574 FMQPKYELSNNWF
+574 MASQYELSPNWF
-587 ARHEIV
+587 AKHEIV
-593 VKDANRTY
+593 IKEANRTY
-601 KTDVISVMQRFR
+601 KTDVISAMKRFE
-613 YFKLMELIKI
+613 YFKIMEMIKI
-623 LDEKIKAADLSG
+623 LDEKMKAADASQN
-635 SFEEMIAAIL
+635 FEETIAAIL

>member
-1 MLNFV
+1 M
-6 ILKFRNSTTTIQQLI
+6 I

-26 AKILDTAQIEQVVGD
+26 AKILDTAQIEDVVRD
-41 FVNLKKSGSILKGN
+41 FVNLKKAGSLLKGN

-60 EKSPSFV
+60 EKTPSFV

-97 FPEALRFLAQKYHI
+97 FPEALRYLAQKYHI
-111 EIEETQVSKEDK
+111 DVEETQVSTEEK
-123 QVLDDKESLLIALNY
+123 QVLDEKESLLIALNY

-162 ERGFLDDTINTFQL
+162 ERGFLDDTIQTFQL
-176 GYSQD
+176 GYSP
-181 NYDSFFRQA
+181 DSFDTFYNQA
-190 TKDGYNSEIL
+190 IKDGYNEEIL

-237 RMLKSAKPDNAGA
+237 RMLKSAKSDNPNV

-260 TDVYHKGQVLYGI
+260 TDVYHKSQVLYGI
-273 SHAKPDI
+273 SHAKAEI

-294 VLSLYQAGIKNV
+294 VISLYQAGIKNV
-306 VSSSGTALTKEQVQL
+306 VASSGTALTKEQVQL
-321 IKRFTENMVI
+321 IKRFTQNMVI

-362 PDGEDPDSFV
+362 PDSEDPDSFV

-379 TLQFIEK
+379 TLDFIQK
-386 NQQDFILFKATQGI
+386 KQQDFILFKATQGI
-400 KDIGNDPIKKSEI
+400 EEVKNDPVKKSEVI
-413 VKDIVESIAK
+413 KDIVESIAK
-423 VDDNIKRQIYI
+423 VDDNIKRQLYI

-440 IDLPE
+440 VEVPE
-445 NILINEVN
+445 NILVNEVN
-453 KIRSQHFKKSKDF
+453 KIRTQQFKKSKDF
-466 TQQDAEAINEHVSV
+466 NQEDANAINDFVKTEVDHS
-480 EEIHQQQVSKTP
+480 QQTVSKTP
-492 ALFHQEKDIIRIL
+492 ALYHQEKDIIRVL
-505 IEHGDLEMT
+505 LEHGDKEMT
-514 EEATVAEYVIFEL
+514 EEYSVAEYVIFEM
-527 VDIDFKNDAFGK
+527 VDVEFKTEVFGK
-539 IIQLY
+539 IVKLY
-544 MDAYRNE
+544 LDAYQHE
-551 TPFEEIRN
+551 KPLEEVKN
-559 LNNISDAE
+559 LNNITDAD
-567 VKDVLVE
+567 VKNCLVE
-574 FMQPKYELSNNWF
+574 LMSSPYELSPNWF
-587 ARHEIV
+587 DKHEIV
-593 VKDANRTY
+593 VKDVNRTY
-601 KTDVISVMQRFR
+601 KTDVISMMQRFS
-613 YFKLMELIKI
+613 YFKMMEAIKI
-623 LDEKIKAADLSG
+623 LDEKIKIADQSG
-635 SFEEMIAAIL
+635 NFEEMIASIM
-645 KKMELMEKRKTLA
+645 KKMELMETRKQLA
-658 KEIQTVIHPY
+658 KEIQTVIHPH

>member
-1 MLNFV
+1 M
-6 ILKFRNSTTTIQQLI
+6 I

-26 AKILDTAQIEQVVGD
+26 AKILDTAQIEDVVRD
-41 FVNLKKSGSILKGN
+41 LVNLKKAGSLLKGN

-60 EKSPSFV
+60 EKTPSFV

-89 IMEHEKFT
+89 IMEHEKFN
-97 FPEALRFLAQKYHI
+97 FPEALRYLANKYHI
-111 EIEETQVSKEDK
+111 EIEETQVSNEDK
-123 QVLDDKESLLIALNY
+123 QVQDEKESLLIALNY

-145 QLTET
+145 QLNET

-176 GYSQD
+176 GYSPD
-181 NYDSFFRQA
+181 SYDTFYKQA
-190 TKDGYNSEIL
+190 TKDGYSEEIL

-237 RMLKSAKPDNAGA
+237 RMLKSGKTDNPNV

-260 TDVYHKGQVLYGI
+260 TDVYHKSQVLYGI
-273 SHAKPDI
+273 SHAKAEI

-294 VLSLYQAGIKNV
+294 VISLYQAGIKNV
-306 VSSSGTALTKEQVQL
+306 VASSGTALTKEQVQL
-321 IKRFTENMVI
+321 IKRFTQNMVI

-337 AGIKAALRG
+337 AGVKAALRG

-362 PDGEDPDSFV
+362 PDSEDPDSFV

-379 TLQFIEK
+379 TLDFIQK
-386 NQQDFILFKATQGI
+386 KQQDFILFKATQGI
-400 KDIGNDPIKKSEI
+400 EEVKNDPVKKAEVI
-413 VKDIVESIAK
+413 KDIVESIAK
-423 VDDNIKRQIYI
+423 VDDNIKRQLYI

-440 IDLPE
+440 VEVPE
-445 NILINEVN
+445 NILVNETN
-453 KIRSQHFKKSKDF
+453 KIRTQQFKKSKEF
-466 TQQDAEAINEHVSV
+466 NQEDATAINEYVKTDVDHSQP
-480 EEIHQQQVSKTP
+480 EVSKTP
-492 ALFHQEKDIIRIL
+492 PLYHQEKDIIRVL
-505 IEHGDLEMT
+505 LEHGDQEMN
-514 EEATVAEYVIFEL
+514 EKESVAEHIIFEL
-527 VDIDFKNDAFGK
+527 VDVEFKTEVFGK
-539 IIQLY
+539 IIKLY
-544 MDAYRNE
+544 MDAYTDE
-551 TPFEEIRN
+551 TPLEEVKN
-559 LNNISDAE
+559 LNNIREND
-567 VKDVLVE
+567 VKDCLVE
-574 FMQPKYELSNNWF
+574 LMSSPYELSPNWF
-587 ARHEIV
+587 AKHEIV

-601 KTDVISVMQRFR
+601 KTDVVSVMQRFR
-613 YFKLMELIKI
+613 YFKMMEAIKI
-623 LDEKIKAADLSG
+623 LDEKIKIADQSG
-635 SFEEMIAAIL
+635 NFEEMIASIM
-645 KKMELMEKRKTLA
+645 KKMELMEVRKQLA
-658 KEIQTVIHPY
+658 KEIQTVIHPH

>member
-1 MLNFV
+1 
-6 ILKFRNSTTTIQQLI
+6 LI

-26 AKILDTAQIEQVVGD
+26 AKILDTAQIEDVVRD
-41 FVNLKKSGSILKGN
+41 FVNLKKAGSLLKGN

-60 EKSPSFV
+60 EKTPSFV

-97 FPEALRFLAQKYHI
+97 FPEALRYLAQKYHI
-111 EIEETQVSKEDK
+111 EVEETQVSTEEK
-123 QVLDDKESLLIALNY
+123 QVQDEKESLLIALNY

-162 ERGFLDDTINTFQL
+162 ERGFLDDTIQTFQL
-176 GYSQD
+176 GYSP
-181 NYDSFFRQA
+181 DSFDTFYNQA
-190 TKDGYNSEIL
+190 IKDGYNEEIL

-237 RMLKSAKPDNAGA
+237 RMLKSAKSDNPNV

-260 TDVYHKGQVLYGI
+260 TDVYHKSQVLYGI
-273 SHAKPDI
+273 SHAKAEI

-294 VLSLYQAGIKNV
+294 VISLYQAGIKNV
-306 VSSSGTALTKEQVQL
+306 VASSGTALTKEQVQL
-321 IKRFTENMVI
+321 IKRFTQNMVI

-362 PDGEDPDSFV
+362 PDSEDPDSFV

-379 TLQFIEK
+379 TLDFIQK
-386 NQQDFILFKATQGI
+386 KQQDFILFKATQGI
-400 KDIGNDPIKKSEI
+400 EEVKNDPVKKSEVI
-413 VKDIVESIAK
+413 KDIVESIAK
-423 VDDNIKRQIYI
+423 VDDNIKRQLYI

-440 IDLPE
+440 VEMPE
-445 NILINEVN
+445 NILVNEVN
-453 KIRSQHFKKSKDF
+453 KIRTQQFKKSKDF
-466 TQQDAEAINEHVSV
+466 NQEDANAINDFVKTEVDHS
-480 EEIHQQQVSKTP
+480 QQTVSKTP
-492 ALFHQEKDIIRIL
+492 ALYHQEKDIIRVL
-505 IEHGDLEMT
+505 LEHGDKEMT
-514 EEATVAEYVIFEL
+514 EEYSVAEYVIFEM
-527 VDIDFKNDAFGK
+527 VDVEFKTEVFGK
-539 IIQLY
+539 IVKLY
-544 MDAYRNE
+544 LDAYQHE
-551 TPFEEIRN
+551 KPLEEVKN
-559 LNNISDAE
+559 LNNITDAD
-567 VKDVLVE
+567 VKNCLVE
-574 FMQPKYELSNNWF
+574 LMSSPYELSPNWF
-587 ARHEIV
+587 DKHEIV
-593 VKDANRTY
+593 VKDVNRTY
-601 KTDVISVMQRFR
+601 KTDVISMMQRFS
-613 YFKLMELIKI
+613 YFKMMEAIKI
-623 LDEKIKAADLSG
+623 LDEKIKIADQSG
-635 SFEEMIAAIL
+635 NFEEMIASIM
-645 KKMELMEKRKTLA
+645 KKMELMETRKQLA
-658 KEIQTVIHPY
+658 KEIQTVIHPH

>member
-1 MLNFV
+1 
-6 ILKFRNSTTTIQQLI
+6 LI

-26 AKILDTAQIEQVVGD
+26 AKILDTAQIEDVVRD
-41 FVNLKKSGSILKGN
+41 FVNLKKAGSLLKGN

-60 EKSPSFV
+60 EKTPSFV

-97 FPEALRFLAQKYHI
+97 FPEALRYLAQKYHI
-111 EIEETQVSKEDK
+111 DVEETQVSTEEK
-123 QVLDDKESLLIALNY
+123 QVQDEKESLLIALNY

-162 ERGFLDDTINTFQL
+162 ERGFLDDTIQTFQL
-176 GYSQD
+176 GYSP
-181 NYDSFFRQA
+181 DSFDTFYNQA
-190 TKDGYNSEIL
+190 IKDGYNEEIL

-237 RMLKSAKPDNAGA
+237 RMLKSAKSDNPNV

-260 TDVYHKGQVLYGI
+260 TDVYHKSQVLYGI
-273 SHAKPDI
+273 SHAKAEI

-294 VLSLYQAGIKNV
+294 VISLYQAGIKNV
-306 VSSSGTALTKEQVQL
+306 VASSGTALTKEQVQL
-321 IKRFTENMVI
+321 IKRFTQNMVI

-362 PDGEDPDSFV
+362 PDSEDPDSFV

-379 TLQFIEK
+379 TLDFIQK
-386 NQQDFILFKATQGI
+386 KQQDFILFKATQGI
-400 KDIGNDPIKKSEI
+400 EEVKNDPVKKSEVI
-413 VKDIVESIAK
+413 KDIVESIAK
-423 VDDNIKRQIYI
+423 VDDNIKRQLYI

-440 IDLPE
+440 VEMPE
-445 NILINEVN
+445 NILVNEVN
-453 KIRSQHFKKSKDF
+453 KIRTQQFKKSKDF
-466 TQQDAEAINEHVSV
+466 NQEDANAINDFVKTEVDHS
-480 EEIHQQQVSKTP
+480 QQTVSKTP
-492 ALFHQEKDIIRIL
+492 ALYHQEKDIIRVL
-505 IEHGDLEMT
+505 LEHGDKEMT
-514 EEATVAEYVIFEL
+514 EEYSVAEYVIFEM
-527 VDIDFKNDAFGK
+527 VDVEFKTEVFGK
-539 IIQLY
+539 IVKLY
-544 MDAYRNE
+544 LDAYQHE
-551 TPFEEIRN
+551 KPLEEVKN
-559 LNNISDAE
+559 LNNITDAD
-567 VKDVLVE
+567 VKNCLVE
-574 FMQPKYELSNNWF
+574 LMSSPYELSPNWF
-587 ARHEIV
+587 DKHEIV
-593 VKDANRTY
+593 VKDVNRTY
-601 KTDVISVMQRFR
+601 KTDVISMMQRFS
-613 YFKLMELIKI
+613 YFKMMEAIKI
-623 LDEKIKAADLSG
+623 LDEKIKIADQSG
-635 SFEEMIAAIL
+635 NFEEMIASIM
-645 KKMELMEKRKTLA
+645 KKMELMETRKQLA
-658 KEIQTVIHPY
+658 KEIQTVIHPH

>member
-1 MLNFV
+1 
-6 ILKFRNSTTTIQQLI
+6 LI

-26 AKILDTAQIEQVVGD
+26 AKILDTAQIEDVVRD
-41 FVNLKKSGSILKGN
+41 FVNLKKAGSLLKGN

-60 EKSPSFV
+60 EKTPSFV

-97 FPEALRFLAQKYHI
+97 FPEALRYLAQKYHI
-111 EIEETQVSKEDK
+111 DVEETQVSTEEK
-123 QVLDDKESLLIALNY
+123 QVLDEKESLLIALNY

-162 ERGFLDDTINTFQL
+162 ERGFLDDTIQTFQL
-176 GYSQD
+176 GYSP
-181 NYDSFFRQA
+181 DSFDTFYNQA
-190 TKDGYNSEIL
+190 IKDGYNEEIL

-237 RMLKSAKPDNAGA
+237 RMLKSAKSDNPNV

-260 TDVYHKGQVLYGI
+260 TDVYHKSQVLYGI
-273 SHAKPDI
+273 SHAKSEI

-294 VLSLYQAGIKNV
+294 VISLYQAGIKNV
-306 VSSSGTALTKEQVQL
+306 VASSGTALTKEQVQL
-321 IKRFTENMVI
+321 IKRFTQNMVI

-356 VKLVLL
+356 VMLVLL
-362 PDGEDPDSFV
+362 PDSEDPDSFV

-379 TLQFIEK
+379 TLDFIQK
-386 NQQDFILFKATQGI
+386 KQQDFILFKATQGI
-400 KDIGNDPIKKSEI
+400 EEVKNDPVKKSEVI
-413 VKDIVESIAK
+413 KDIVESIAK
-423 VDDNIKRQIYI
+423 VDDNIKRQLYI

-440 IDLPE
+440 VEMPE
-445 NILINEVN
+445 NILVNEVN
-453 KIRSQHFKKSKDF
+453 KIRTQQFKKSKDF
-466 TQQDAEAINEHVSV
+466 NQEDANAINDFVKTEVDHS
-480 EEIHQQQVSKTP
+480 QQTVSKTP
-492 ALFHQEKDIIRIL
+492 ALYHQEKDIIRVL
-505 IEHGDLEMT
+505 LEHGDKEMT
-514 EEATVAEYVIFEL
+514 EEYSVAEYVIFEM
-527 VDIDFKNDAFGK
+527 VDVEFKTEVFGK
-539 IIQLY
+539 IVKLY
-544 MDAYRNE
+544 LDAYQHE
-551 TPFEEIRN
+551 KPLEEVKN
-559 LNNISDAE
+559 LNNITDAD
-567 VKDVLVE
+567 VKNCLVE
-574 FMQPKYELSNNWF
+574 LMSSPYELSPNWF
-587 ARHEIV
+587 DKHEIV
-593 VKDANRTY
+593 VKDVNRTY
-601 KTDVISVMQRFR
+601 KTDVISMMQRFS
-613 YFKLMELIKI
+613 YFKMMEAIKI
-623 LDEKIKAADLSG
+623 LDEKIKIADQSG
-635 SFEEMIAAIL
+635 NFEEMIASIM
-645 KKMELMEKRKTLA
+645 KKMELMETRKQLA
-658 KEIQTVIHPY
+658 KEIQTVIHPH

>member
-1 MLNFV
+1 M
-6 ILKFRNSTTTIQQLI
+6 I

-26 AKILDTAQIEQVVGD
+26 AKILDTAQIEDVVRD
-41 FVNLKKSGSILKGN
+41 FVNLKKAGSLLKGN

-60 EKSPSFV
+60 EKTPSFV

-97 FPEALRFLAQKYHI
+97 FPEALRYLAQKYHI
-111 EIEETQVSKEDK
+111 DVEETQVSTEEK
-123 QVLDDKESLLIALNY
+123 QVQDEKESLLIALNY

-162 ERGFLDDTINTFQL
+162 ERGFLDDTIQTFQL
-176 GYSQD
+176 GYSP
-181 NYDSFFRQA
+181 DSFDTFYNQA
-190 TKDGYNSEIL
+190 IKDGYNEEIL

-237 RMLKSAKPDNAGA
+237 RMLKSAKSDNPNV

-260 TDVYHKGQVLYGI
+260 TDVYHKSQVLYGI
-273 SHAKPDI
+273 SHAKSEI

-294 VLSLYQAGIKNV
+294 VISLYQAGIKNV
-306 VSSSGTALTKEQVQL
+306 VASSGTALTKEQVQL
-321 IKRFTENMVI
+321 IKRFTQNMVI

-337 AGIKAALRG
+337 AGVKAALRG

-362 PDGEDPDSFV
+362 PDSEDPDSFV

-379 TLQFIEK
+379 TLDFIQK
-386 NQQDFILFKATQGI
+386 KQQDFILFKATQGI
-400 KDIGNDPIKKSEI
+400 EEVKNDPVKKSEVI
-413 VKDIVESIAK
+413 KDIVESIAK
-423 VDDNIKRQIYI
+423 VDDNIKRQLYI

-440 IDLPE
+440 VEVPE
-445 NILINEVN
+445 NILVNEVN
-453 KIRSQHFKKSKDF
+453 KIRTQQFKKSKDF
-466 TQQDAEAINEHVSV
+466 NQEDANAINDFVKTEVDHS
-480 EEIHQQQVSKTP
+480 QQTVSKTP
-492 ALFHQEKDIIRIL
+492 ALYHQEKDIIRVL
-505 IEHGDLEMT
+505 LEHGDKEMT
-514 EEATVAEYVIFEL
+514 EEYSVAEYVIFEM
-527 VDIDFKNDAFGK
+527 VDVEFKTEVFGK
-539 IIQLY
+539 IVKLY
-544 MDAYRNE
+544 LDAYQHE
-551 TPFEEIRN
+551 KPLEEVKN
-559 LNNISDAE
+559 LNNITDAD
-567 VKDVLVE
+567 VKNCLVE
-574 FMQPKYELSNNWF
+574 LMSSPYELSPNWF
-587 ARHEIV
+587 DKHEIV
-593 VKDANRTY
+593 VKDVNRTY
-601 KTDVISVMQRFR
+601 KTDVISMMQRFS
-613 YFKLMELIKI
+613 YFKMMEAIKI
-623 LDEKIKAADLSG
+623 LDEKIKIADQSG
-635 SFEEMIAAIL
+635 NFEEMIASIM
-645 KKMELMEKRKTLA
+645 KKMELMETRKQLA
-658 KEIQTVIHPY
+658 KEIQTVIHPH